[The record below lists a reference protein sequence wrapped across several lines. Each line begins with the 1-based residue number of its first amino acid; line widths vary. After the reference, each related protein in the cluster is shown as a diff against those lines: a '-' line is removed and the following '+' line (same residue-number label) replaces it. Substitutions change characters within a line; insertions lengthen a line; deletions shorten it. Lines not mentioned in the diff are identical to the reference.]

1 MSSIKGTRS
10 KTHRGRKN
18 YTTKRGDKVFH
29 RRHHNVR
36 KSRKPYRKGKKGTRK
51 HRKSR
56 KH

>member
-10 KTHRGRKN
+10 KTHMGRKN

-36 KSRKPYRKGKKGTRK
+36 KSSKPYRKGKKGTRK